1 MSRPDVGQR
10 MLPAAAAAGPV
21 VHDVLALVQRR
32 LRLVRSE
39 TGGPSWV
46 LLVRYRECARGRL
59 QLKITV
65 TSVRYNGSDVA
76 SVLLGDRGW
85 FTNSLDACD
94 VGRCCTAAQQ
104 HNDRSILLELFK
116 APGSGA
122 RRAIHAV
129 TNV

>member
-1 MSRPDVGQR
+1 MCNDAFTVHRATHSGISRCWARVCEHQDQPV
-10 MLPAAAAAGPV
+10 AWAG
-21 VHDVLALVQRR
+21 
-32 LRLVRSE
+32 
-39 TGGPSWV
+39 G
-46 LLVRYRECARGRL
+46 

-122 RRAIHAV
+122 RRTIHAV